1 VVVREIPEPGEG
13 DGSSDIATFEEQPRS
28 DSNSEGREDYGTER
42 EYDDG
47 EEMRTEVGS
56 DVGQRIWDLE
66 SDLDKLQ
73 KQKDSLGDMLVNVQ
87 KENLDLKKRLQA
99 REKKTDP
106 ATPTVDM
113 KKKSK
118 QAVNIII
125 EDQLQLYESHSQR
138 EQDKQEHELAVREIL
153 RLSNELQLY
162 IRENDELSNQV
173 YQFTQS
179 RQQTPPKADESLPQQ
194 PKSNSFQSPSFMAQ
208 TSKKSLT
215 NIDDLSQT
223 ENLLPQQD
231 QVYQIR
237 KLENQKNKLSGF

>member
-1 VVVREIPEPGEG
+1 MGKSRGGLERGGGGDENRVVVREIPERGEG
-13 DGSSDIATFEEQPRS
+13 DGSSDVGEFEEQPRS
-28 DSNSEGREDYGTER
+28 DSNSGDREDYGTER

-56 DVGQRIWDLE
+56 DAGQRIWDLE

-87 KENLDLKKRLQA
+87 KENVDVKKRLQA
-99 REKKTDP
+99 WEKKTDL
-106 ATPTVDM
+106 ATPTIDM

-118 QAVNIII
+118 EAVNIII
-125 EDQLQLYESHSQR
+125 EDQLQLHESHSQR

-173 YQFTQS
+173 YQFTQT
-179 RQQTPPKADESLPQQ
+179 RQQTPSKADESLPQQ
-194 PKSNSFQSPSFMAQ
+194 PKTNSFQSPSFMA
-208 TSKKSLT
+208 
-215 NIDDLSQT
+215 
-223 ENLLPQQD
+223 
-231 QVYQIR
+231 
-237 KLENQKNKLSGF
+237 

>member
-1 VVVREIPEPGEG
+1 
-13 DGSSDIATFEEQPRS
+13 
-28 DSNSEGREDYGTER
+28 
-42 EYDDG
+42 
-47 EEMRTEVGS
+47 
-56 DVGQRIWDLE
+56 
-66 SDLDKLQ
+66 
-73 KQKDSLGDMLVNVQ
+73 
-87 KENLDLKKRLQA
+87 
-99 REKKTDP
+99 
-106 ATPTVDM
+106 M
-113 KKKSK
+113 KKKSTE
-118 QAVNIII
+118 AVNIII

-179 RQQTPPKADESLPQQ
+179 RQQTPSKADESLPQL
-194 PKSNSFQSPSFMAQ
+194 PKTNSFQSPSFMVQ

-215 NIDDLSQT
+215 NVDDLSQT
-223 ENLLPQQD
+223 ENLLPPQD